1 MMLITSAVLFLLSG
15 EALARDLAP
24 DSMTIREL
32 LARGGSV
39 RITRPVTIEPAQKSP
54 DHYDRMVIYQADRE
68 AHIFDSSAKRGG
80 VLNPKLMACYVNY
93 FTSRRNS
100 AAESFPGYRL
110 HVDANYT
117 LPILN
122 DGVAS
127 DVRFTPSGRAF
138 TLALRPVRRARSGGW
153 LIDSEPPFRSI
164 SCLAARDESRED
176 AAREPT
182 VGDFRRAT
190 QGLFELELGESIE
203 RAQGAQESAPKR
215 GYETIYE
222 TEKIRGVKI
231 RVLYNAQFN
240 NLRVFR
246 DDTEEA
252 VRGNVSRKGD
262 DLERA
267 LEPLLRKQKRD
278 REELAVVAGQIRA
291 RAAQR
296 MSEYYASYV
305 LSVYGIGQELVDPGY
320 RYEKP

>member
-39 RITRPVTIEPAQKSP
+39 RITRSVTIEPAQKSP
-54 DHYDRMVIYQADRE
+54 DHYDRQVIYQADRE
-68 AHIFDSSAKRGG
+68 SHIFDSSAKKAGQ
-80 VLNPKLMACYVNY
+80 LNPKLMACYVT
-93 FTSRRNS
+93 FMTSRRNNL
-100 AAESFPGYRL
+100 AESFPGYRL
-110 HVDANYT
+110 QVDAGYT
-117 LPILN
+117 VPILS

-153 LIDSEPPFRSI
+153 LIDSEPPFRTI

-176 AAREPT
+176 AARDIT

-190 QGLFELELGESIE
+190 QGLFELELGEAE
-203 RAQGAQESAPKR
+203 TRAQGAQGSAPRR

-222 TEKIRGVKI
+222 TDKIRGVKI

-240 NLRVFR
+240 NLRVYR
-246 DDTEEA
+246 DDKEEA
-252 VRGNVSRKGD
+252 ERGNISRKGD

-267 LEPLLRKQKRD
+267 LEPLMRKQKRD
-278 REELAVVAGQIRA
+278 SEDLVVVASQIRA
-291 RAAQR
+291 RAAQL
-296 MSEYYASYV
+296 MSEYYAAYV
-305 LSVYGIGQELVDPGY
+305 LNAYGIGQELVDPGY
-320 RYEKP
+320 RYVKP